1 MALMTPDQKAKSA
14 RILGYICLVVGV
26 LNLAMSGV
34 HALQG
39 QTEGGP
45 PLLVT
50 GVAAVSIGIFTLGKR
65 KPTSQ
70 G

>member
-1 MALMTPDQKAKSA
+1 MTPDQKAKTA
-14 RILGYICLVVGV
+14 RILGYICVVVGV
-26 LNLAMSGV
+26 LNLAIIGV

-39 QTEGGP
+39 QADGTS

-50 GVAAVSIGIFTLGKR
+50 GVVALSMGIFMLALGKR

>member
-1 MALMTPDQKAKSA
+1 MTPDQKAKTA
-14 RILGYICLVVGV
+14 RILGYICMVVGV
-26 LNLAMSGV
+26 LNLAIIGV

-39 QTEGGP
+39 QAERTFH
-45 PLLVT
+45 LLVT
-50 GVAAVSIGIFTLGKR
+50 GVVAVSMGVLMLALGKR

>member
-1 MALMTPDQKAKSA
+1 MTPGQKAKAA
-14 RILGYICLVVGV
+14 RILGYICVVVGV
-26 LNLAMSGV
+26 LNLAISGV

-39 QTEGGP
+39 QTEGRS

-50 GVAAVSIGIFTLGKR
+50 GVVAVSMGIFMLALGKQ
-65 KPTSQ
+65 KPNSQ

>member
-1 MALMTPDQKAKSA
+1 MTPDQKATTA
-14 RILGYICLVVGV
+14 RVLGYICVVAGV
-26 LNLAMSGV
+26 LNIAITGV

-39 QTEGGP
+39 ELEGAS

-50 GVAAVSIGIFTLGKR
+50 GVVALSMGVFMLALGKR
-65 KPTSQ
+65 KPTPQ

>member
-1 MALMTPDQKAKSA
+1 MTADQKAKIA
-14 RILGYICLVVGV
+14 RTLGYICVVAGL
-26 LNLAMSGV
+26 LNLGITGV

-39 QTEGGP
+39 QTEGAS

-50 GVAAVSIGIFTLGKR
+50 GVVALSMGIFMLALGRR